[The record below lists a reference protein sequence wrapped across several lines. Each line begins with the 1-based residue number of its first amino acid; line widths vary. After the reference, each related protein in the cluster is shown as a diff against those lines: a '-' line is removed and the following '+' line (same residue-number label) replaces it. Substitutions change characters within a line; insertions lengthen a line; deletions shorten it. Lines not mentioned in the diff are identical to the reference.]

1 MEGIEA
7 ATIFLTESFANLPP
21 TIGFHNIRF
30 IIIAMNQNPSAMNPS
45 TKGISRGFAPIAA
58 TIAIALAASIA
69 APCSHAGALALPDF
83 SDLVE
88 QDGPAVVNIEAIH
101 EGGKR
106 KHAASTA
113 DDDQMPEI
121 FKRFFGEQ
129 GIPTPM
135 PNEDEGTAIGSG
147 FLISADGKIL
157 TNHHVVDG
165 ADRVIVHLADRREFT
180 AKVIG
185 SDSMSDVALLKV
197 QATGLPYLKLATAKS
212 LKPGQWVV
220 AIGSPFGLDHSV
232 TAGIVSGVGRRSLDP
247 GQQYVPF
254 IQTDVPINRGNSGG
268 PLLNTRGE
276 VVGINSQIFSSSG
289 GYMGVSF
296 AIPIETAMN
305 AVTQLQATGKVS
317 RGVLGVRVQEVTSQI
332 ASAMGLSRGGGAL
345 VAEVEP
351 GSAAAKAGVKAGD
364 LIIAFNG
371 VELDSSADLPPLVG
385 SLPPGSHA
393 KVSVRRDGR
402 MLELPVVLDNL
413 ADSTAAAPAVEK
425 ERAVASTEHLGLVV
439 QDITGAQR
447 KALKLDAGQGVLVA
461 GINGAIAR
469 RAGVQ
474 QGDVI
479 LRVGNREIGST
490 SAFAAATANAKAGDT
505 LMLLVRHDAQTRFI
519 ALGPIEK
526 G

>member
-1 MEGIEA
+1 
-7 ATIFLTESFANLPP
+7 
-21 TIGFHNIRF
+21 
-30 IIIAMNQNPSAMNPS
+30 MNPS
-45 TKGISRGFAPIAA
+45 LKLISAGLAPIAA
-58 TIAIALAASIA
+58 TIAIALSSAIA
-69 APCSHAGALALPDF
+69 APPAHAAGALALPDF

-106 KHAASTA
+106 KHATA
-113 DDDQMPEI
+113 AIDEDQMPEI

-129 GIPTPM
+129 GIPTPL

-180 AKVIG
+180 AKVVG
-185 SDSMSDVALLKV
+185 SDAMSDVALLKV
-197 QATGLPYLKLATAKS
+197 QATGLPYLKLANAKS

-268 PLLNTRGE
+268 PLLNTHGE

-317 RGVLGVRVQEVTSQI
+317 RGVLGVRIQEVTSQI

-351 GSAAAKAGVKAGD
+351 GSAAAKAGVRAGD
-364 LIIAFNG
+364 LITAFNG
-371 VELDSSADLPPLVG
+371 VDLDSSADLPPLVG

-393 KVSVRRDGR
+393 KVSVRRDGK

-413 ADSTAAAPAVEK
+413 ADSTAAATVLPAVEK
-425 ERAVASTEHLGLVV
+425 EHANATASAEHLGLVV
-439 QDITGAQR
+439 QDITGVQR
-447 KALKLDAGQGVLVA
+447 KALKLEAGQGVLVA
-461 GINGAIAR
+461 RVAGDVSR

-474 QGDVI
+474 AGDVI
-479 LRVGNREIGST
+479 LRVGNREIGSA
-490 SAFAAATANAKAGDT
+490 SAFAAAVAGAKTGDT
-505 LMLLVRHDAQTRFI
+505 VMLLVRRDAQTRFI